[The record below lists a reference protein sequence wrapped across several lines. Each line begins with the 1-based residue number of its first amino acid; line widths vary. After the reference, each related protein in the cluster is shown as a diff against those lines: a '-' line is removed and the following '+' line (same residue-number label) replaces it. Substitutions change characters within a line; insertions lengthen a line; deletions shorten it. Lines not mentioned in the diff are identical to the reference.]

1 MTSKQPGLEDERLL
15 VERIEEAAR
24 FVPLERLCL
33 SPQCGFA
40 STEEGNK
47 LTEDE
52 QWAKVDLVQRVAAR
66 VWGA

>member
-15 VERIEEAAR
+15 VERIEEAVR

>member
-66 VWGA
+66 IWGA